1 MLRDLFK
8 DESGASAVEYSLL
21 LGLIAIDCHGG
32 DNHARSITLNRVQ
45 QFRHDN
51 GKHRGFLTQVTGS
64 HRRRAIAMETSML
77 LQLLAVTVLI
87 GLASTYIKRII

>member
-1 MLRDLFK
+1 MIRDLFK

-21 LGLIAIDCHGG
+21 LGLIAMIVMGAITVLLV
-32 DNHARSITLNRVQ
+32 NHSQPCSAISPRQWQTPRVP
-45 QFRHDN
+45 DP
-51 GKHRGFLTQVTGS
+51 GTGS
-64 HRRRAIAMETSML
+64 YQRRAIAMETSIL